1 MTRFLRAAFTML
13 LLTPALGAQE
23 STRTVSAAANARV
36 EVDNPSGST
45 TVIGWDRNEVQ
56 VSARGPHASQVEI
69 TSNTRR
75 VEIEAPH
82 GAPVTVYVPKGAI
95 LNVEAAGGPVR
106 IQGVTNSIEVE
117 AGGGSVWIEAV
128 ARSIVVASFAGS
140 VQIRGG
146 GTEVTRV
153 ESASG
158 SVLVTQARGVVDV
171 SSTSGS
177 VSLAGQVRD
186 AKLFSVSGSVSFSGA
201 IESGGRLSAETS
213 NGTVSIKLPASTPAT
228 YDLSTVNGSIHNA
241 FGPRPDPRAGRPR
254 DLRFTVQGG
263 GARIKAS
270 SVNGSVMLA
279 GH

>member
-1 MTRFLRAAFTML
+1 MMGFLRASFVML
-13 LLTPALGAQE
+13 LLTPVLGAQE

-36 EVDNPSGST
+36 KIDNPSGPT

-56 VSARGPHASQVEI
+56 VTARGSRASRVEV

-75 VEIEAPH
+75 VEIDAPH
-82 GAPVTVYVPKGAI
+82 GASLTVHVPRGAM
-95 LNVEAAGGPVR
+95 LNVDAASGTVR
-106 IQGVTNSIEVE
+106 IQDVTNSIEVE
-117 AGGGSVWIEAV
+117 AGGGSVAIEAV

-146 GTEVTRV
+146 GTEITRV

-158 SVLVTQARGVVDV
+158 AVVVTQARGVVDV

-177 VSLAGQVRD
+177 VSLAGQLRD

-201 IESGGRLSAETS
+201 IENGGRLSAETS
-213 NGTVSIKLPASTPAT
+213 NGTVSLKLPASTPAT

-241 FGPRPDPRAGRPR
+241 FGPQPDPRTGRPR
-254 DLRFTVQGG
+254 DLKFTVQGG

-279 GH
+279 AQ